1 MISVHVCVRF
11 HCFKN
16 YISFYCHFI
25 IYCIPYVLSER
36 RGGDLVQQE
45 DEAHASCGLYM
56 AQPTTAYVP
65 VSVCTLCIFAG
76 VILVLEV
83 FMCMQSYSNDII

>member
-11 HCFKN
+11 HCFKKK
-16 YISFYCHFI
+16 YIILLSLYNILHSVGFI
-25 IYCIPYVLSER
+25 REEGRGPSTAR
-36 RGGDLVQQE
+36 RRSACEL
-45 DEAHASCGLYM
+45 LYM
-56 AQPTTAYVP
+56 AQPTAYVP